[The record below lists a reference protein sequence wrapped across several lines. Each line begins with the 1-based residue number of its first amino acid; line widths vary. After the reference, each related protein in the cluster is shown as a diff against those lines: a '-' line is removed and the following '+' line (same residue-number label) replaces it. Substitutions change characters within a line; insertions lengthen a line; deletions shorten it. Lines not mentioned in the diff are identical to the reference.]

1 MKNQITLKDIQ
12 EMEQGLDGLYKTD
25 RNQYE
30 ELCNKINDAAREI
43 IEVVW
48 ELDEHG
54 TGLGW
59 MEGKLVIFHIEK
71 DRQLHYR
78 EVSITESIGWMEK
91 MKFAESELGLCATSE
106 DDAKINWLAAVRE
119 ALTAKAA

>member
-1 MKNQITLKDIQ
+1 
-12 EMEQGLDGLYKTD
+12 MEQGLDESYKTD

-59 MEGKLVIFHIEK
+59 MEGKLVIFHFEK

-78 EVSITESIGWMEK
+78 EVSITESEEWMEK

-106 DDAKINWLAAVRE
+106 DEAQIKWLAAVRE